1 MGKSLYVC
9 HIFTSALEQ
18 LTCKQRKQG
27 SSIQQVLSDLPSV
40 CTISTTQYRD
50 STTNNVRMPLIL
62 IIYLCK
68 VVL

>member
-1 MGKSLYVC
+1 MGKSLHVC
-9 HIFTSALEQ
+9 HVFTSALEQ
-18 LTCKQRKQG
+18 LTCKQG
-27 SSIQQVLSDLPSV
+27 SLIQQALSDLPSV

-68 VVL
+68 EVL